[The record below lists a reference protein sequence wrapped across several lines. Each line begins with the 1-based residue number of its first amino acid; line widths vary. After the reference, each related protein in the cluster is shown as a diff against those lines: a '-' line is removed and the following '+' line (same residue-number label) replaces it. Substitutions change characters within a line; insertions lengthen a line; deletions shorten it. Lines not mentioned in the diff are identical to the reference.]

1 MCIALLDVRSMLGVG
16 ILVFISIYLNN
27 NGGNMKTLVLNF
39 SHIVTSGLLQYS
51 DIFKWG
57 KVSWNVSSYILIF
70 YLFVVKCYN
79 ELGCAWQILI
89 LQISSNI
96 VYTETLTIFIFIKY
110 CFLQVL

>member
-1 MCIALLDVRSMLGVG
+1 MSYIENSLVSIKPWKSWSKFYASAGSLSMCIALLDVRSMLGVG

-57 KVSWNVSSYILIF
+57 KVS
-70 YLFVVKCYN
+70 
-79 ELGCAWQILI
+79 
-89 LQISSNI
+89 
-96 VYTETLTIFIFIKY
+96 
-110 CFLQVL
+110 